1 MSLTLATGAALL
13 FGIGTW
19 LLLQRRLSRI
29 IIGLGLIS
37 HGANLLL
44 VTSGRGG
51 LPAFLSGAPDDPDR
65 YVDPLPQA
73 MLLTAIVISFGVT
86 AFLLA
91 MAWRSFVLTGDDLVE
106 DDREDRRVARERDA
120 ALDEEV
126 VDTELTGERLASAK
140 AGMNPD
146 GLTDAALARRDE
158 DPGPDRDTKPG
169 PDSDTKPGADSDTK
183 PGADSQDDGRRGG
196 PK

>member
-1 MSLTLATGAALL
+1 MSFTLALGAALL
-13 FGIGTW
+13 FGMGTW

-44 VTSGRGG
+44 VVSGRGG
-51 LPAFLSGAPDDPDR
+51 LPAFVNGAPSDPDR
-65 YVDPLPQA
+65 YIDPLPQA

-106 DDREDRRVARERDA
+106 DDREDRRIAREDRA
-120 ALDEEV
+120 AAAASDEEV
-126 VDTELTGERLASAK
+126 ADTELGEV
-140 AGMNPD
+140 
-146 GLTDAALARRDE
+146 ARRAAE
-158 DPGPDRDTKPG
+158 QGTDPEVVTDHAFLAGSSRWVAEPTEP
-169 PDSDTKPGADSDTK
+169 
-183 PGADSQDDGRRGG
+183 DDGGG
-196 PK
+196 GQ

>member
-1 MSLTLATGAALL
+1 MSITLAASAAAL

-19 LLLQRRLSRI
+19 LLLQRRLSRL

-44 VTSGRGG
+44 IISGRDGF
-51 LPAFLSGAPDDPDR
+51 PAFVQGAPDRPGD

-86 AFLLA
+86 AFLLG

-106 DDREDRRVARERDA
+106 DDLEDARVARERA
-120 ALDEEV
+120 ENEEV
-126 VDTELTGERLASAK
+126 ADTRAAEAAQ
-140 AGMNPD
+140 
-146 GLTDAALARRDE
+146 ALAE
-158 DPGPDRDTKPG
+158 SGAAPGEATDRAFGEGEASP
-169 PDSDTKPGADSDTK
+169 
-183 PGADSQDDGRRGG
+183 
-196 PK
+196 

>member
-1 MSLTLATGAALL
+1 MSITLALGAALL

-19 LLLQRRLSRI
+19 LLLQRRLSRL

-44 VTSGRGG
+44 VISGRPG
-51 LPAFLSGAPDDPDR
+51 LPAFVEGAPADPDA

-106 DDREDRRVARERDA
+106 DDREDRRIA
-120 ALDEEV
+120 AEDRRAAAADEEV
-126 VDTELTGERLASAK
+126 ADTERSEESRVAAELGT
-140 AGMNPD
+140 NPEA
-146 GLTDAALARRDE
+146 LTDSAFKQGEAKPR
-158 DPGPDRDTKPG
+158 PDATESEGD
-169 PDSDTKPGADSDTK
+169 A
-183 PGADSQDDGRRGG
+183 
-196 PK
+196 

>member
-1 MSLTLATGAALL
+1 MSITLAATAALL

-29 IIGLGLIS
+29 IIGLGLVS

-44 VTSGRGG
+44 IVSGRGG
-51 LPAFLSGAPDDPDR
+51 LPAFAQEAPANPDQ

-91 MAWRSFVLTGDDLVE
+91 MAWRSFVLTKDDLVE
-106 DDREDRRVARERDA
+106 DDIEDRRLKREA
-120 ALDEEV
+120 AAAPDEEV
-126 VDTELTGERLASAK
+126 DDTELSEALLLSAEAGTNPASY
-140 AGMNPD
+140 
-146 GLTDAALARRDE
+146 TDAALKPPSE
-158 DPGPDRDTKPG
+158 HSGPDTTRAGQDTPPSD
-169 PDSDTKPGADSDTK
+169 PDLPPS
-183 PGADSQDDGRRGG
+183 GG
-196 PK
+196 GGEPA

>member
-1 MSLTLATGAALL
+1 MSLTLAAAAALL

-51 LPAFLSGAPDDPDR
+51 LPAFLSGTPNDPDR

-126 VDTELTGERLASAK
+126 ADTELTGERLASAK
-140 AGMNPD
+140 AGKNPD
-146 GLTDAALARRDE
+146 GLTDAALARHDE
-158 DPGPDRDTKPG
+158 DPGPDRDIK
-169 PDSDTKPGADSDTK
+169 PDSDSPGA
-183 PGADSQDDGRRGG
+183 GRRDG
-196 PK
+196 PR

>member
-1 MSLTLATGAALL
+1 MSLTLAAGAALL

-51 LPAFLSGAPDDPDR
+51 LPAFLSGTPNDPDR

-106 DDREDRRVARERDA
+106 DDREDRRVA
-120 ALDEEV
+120 
-126 VDTELTGERLASAK
+126 ASV
-140 AGMNPD
+140 MQPW
-146 GLTDAALARRDE
+146 TRRW
-158 DPGPDRDTKPG
+158 PTP
-169 PDSDTKPGADSDTK
+169 S
-183 PGADSQDDGRRGG
+183 
-196 PK
+196 

>member
-1 MSLTLATGAALL
+1 MSITLALGAALL

-19 LLLQRRLSRI
+19 LLLQRRLSRL

-44 VTSGRGG
+44 VISGRPG
-51 LPAFLSGAPDDPDR
+51 LPAFVEGAPADPDA

-73 MLLTAIVISFGVT
+73 LLLTAIVISFGVT

-106 DDREDRRVARERDA
+106 DDREDRRISSRR
-120 ALDEEV
+120 EV
-126 VDTELTGERLASAK
+126 VDEEIADEQVLAAEQ
-140 AGMNPD
+140 AD
-146 GLTDAALARRDE
+146 ETRVARREE
-158 DPGPDRDTKPG
+158 DR
-169 PDSDTKPGADSDTK
+169 
-183 PGADSQDDGRRGG
+183 
-196 PK
+196 

>member
-1 MSLTLATGAALL
+1 MSLTLAAGSALL

-44 VTSGRGG
+44 VVSGRGG
-51 LPAFLSGAPDDPDR
+51 LPAFVKGAPSDADR

-86 AFLLA
+86 AFLLG

-106 DDREDRRVARERDA
+106 DDREDRRVARERN

-126 VDTELTGERLASAK
+126 ADTELSGANRASAR
-140 AGMNPD
+140 AGGNPASF
-146 GLTDAALARRDE
+146 TDAALSPDAPS
-158 DPGPDRDTKPG
+158 PGPDTKGDAQGKGPG
-169 PDSDTKPGADSDTK
+169 
-183 PGADSQDDGRRGG
+183 
-196 PK
+196 

>member
-1 MSLTLATGAALL
+1 MSITLALGAALL

-19 LLLQRRLSRI
+19 LLLQRRLSRL

-44 VTSGRGG
+44 VISGRPG
-51 LPAFLSGAPDDPDR
+51 LPAFVEGAPADPDA

-73 MLLTAIVISFGVT
+73 LLLTAIVISFGVT

-106 DDREDRRVARERDA
+106 DDREDRRISRQQAVAP
-120 ALDEEV
+120 DEEV
-126 VDTELTGERLASAK
+126 ADTERSEEARAAAEEGTNPEDWTDSAFQEGSSP
-140 AGMNPD
+140 APSGN
-146 GLTDAALARRDE
+146 DATEPEL
-158 DPGPDRDTKPG
+158 
-169 PDSDTKPGADSDTK
+169 
-183 PGADSQDDGRRGG
+183 
-196 PK
+196 

>member
-1 MSLTLATGAALL
+1 MSITLAAGAALL
-13 FGIGTW
+13 FGMGTW

-44 VTSGRGG
+44 VISGRGG
-51 LPAFLSGAPDDPDR
+51 LPAFLTDAPSDVDR

-106 DDREDRRVARERDA
+106 DDREDRRVARESDVGP
-120 ALDEEV
+120 LDEEV
-126 VDTELTGERLASAK
+126 ADTEMAEARLTAAKQGE
-140 AGMNPD
+140 NPE
-146 GLTDAALARRDE
+146 GYTDAAL
-158 DPGPDRDTKPG
+158 
-169 PDSDTKPGADSDTK
+169 SHGADEPDPAT
-183 PGADSQDDGRRGG
+183 PGDGDENG
-196 PK
+196 PE